1 MKNKLYKIL
10 VFVFYT
16 LSLFILL
23 FCLKVRFS
31 STVYIYTH
39 IRLILVFVASL
50 FLYISGYILVKKLN
64 YSKKILKLNLIA
76 YFIIYTITIITLTL
90 FDEIFGRNGIAL
102 VNWNRELLNNYLNN
116 AFNIIPFN
124 TINLFINGYKNDV
137 VTQKDFFINVYGNL
151 FVFMPYGIFI
161 PLIFKKINKYC
172 KFLIF
177 IILFVLVI
185 ELLQFITLSGSCDI
199 DDLILNVLG
208 ASAIYFVCKI
218 SFIKKIVNKIFL
230 FE

>member
-10 VFVFYT
+10 VFVFYA

-23 FCLKVRFS
+23 FCLKVRLN
-31 STVYIYTH
+31 STIYIYTH
-39 IRLILVFVASL
+39 IRLILIFISCL
-50 FLYISGYILVKKLN
+50 LIYLSGYILVKKLN
-64 YSKKILKLNLIA
+64 YSKKVLKVNLII

-90 FDEIFGRNGIAL
+90 FDEIFGRNGIVL
-102 VNWNRELLNNYLNN
+102 VNWNKNLLNNYINN
-116 AFNIIPFN
+116 SFNIIPFD
-124 TINLFINGYKNDV
+124 TIKLFINGYKNGV
-137 VTQKDFFINVYGNL
+137 VTQKDFLINVYGNL

-161 PLIFKKINKYC
+161 PLIFKRINKYY

-177 IILFVLVI
+177 ITIFVIMI
-185 ELLQFITLSGSCDI
+185 ELLQFLTLSGSCDI
-199 DDLILNVLG
+199 DDLILNVVG
-208 ASAIYFVCKI
+208 ASVIYFVCKI